1 MIVRRCS
8 QGHRIRIHRNAT
20 PGVTRIKKYSDGST
34 ETLTYPSS
42 YNYFIDVDGST
53 ETLTYPSSYNY
64 FVDVDGSVEK
74 KTNSFKV
81 AEEFYNDE
89 CAKKHSDIH
98 GRLIIGK
105 TKLINGV
112 ATVKDDYPSESN
124 TKDAIKEFLSVRN
137 IEYSESDTKDAL
149 LAKVSEL

>member
-1 MIVRRCS
+1 MIIRRCS

-20 PGVTRIKKYSDGST
+20 PGVTRTKKYHDGST

-42 YNYFIDVDGST
+42 YNYFIDVDGSI
-53 ETLTYPSSYNY
+53 
-64 FVDVDGSVEK
+64 EK
-74 KTNSFKV
+74 KTNSFKT

-89 CAKKHSDIH
+89 CAKKHSDTH

-112 ATVKDDYPSESN
+112 ATVKDDYPSASN

-149 LAKVSEL
+149 LVKVSEL

>member
-1 MIVRRCS
+1 MIIRRCS

-20 PGVTRIKKYSDGST
+20 PGVTRTKKYHDGST

-42 YNYFIDVDGST
+42 YNYFIDVDGSI
-53 ETLTYPSSYNY
+53 
-64 FVDVDGSVEK
+64 EK
-74 KTNSFKV
+74 KTNSFKT

-89 CAKKHSDIH
+89 CAKKHSDTH

-112 ATVKDDYPSESN
+112 ATVKDDYPSASN

>member
-1 MIVRRCS
+1 MIIRRCS

-20 PGVTRIKKYSDGST
+20 PGVTRTKKYHDGST

-42 YNYFIDVDGST
+42 YNYFIDVDGSI
-53 ETLTYPSSYNY
+53 
-64 FVDVDGSVEK
+64 EK
-74 KTNSFKV
+74 KTNSFKT

-89 CAKKHSDIH
+89 CAKKHSDTH

-112 ATVKDDYPSESN
+112 ATVKDDYPSASN

-137 IEYSESDTKDAL
+137 IAYSESDTKDAL